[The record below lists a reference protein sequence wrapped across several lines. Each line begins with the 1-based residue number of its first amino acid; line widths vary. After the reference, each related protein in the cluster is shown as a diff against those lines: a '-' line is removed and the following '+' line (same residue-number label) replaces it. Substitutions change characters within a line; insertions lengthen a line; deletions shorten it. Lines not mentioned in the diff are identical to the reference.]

1 VVLSFQTLFGIFF
14 RLIRIHAIVHDRSSA
29 IGAASVT
36 ARLEI
41 SRLASTHAKPLRS
54 TAGWFPCGAFQA
66 AMPKRC
72 RIPGAGPRWR
82 AGPSP
87 SRKFDRES
95 GFADE
100 PLPAR
105 PKARRQSWSRAALG
119 ECGAGKAMR
128 NFPAYKPLKY
138 HKTAKYSCVGA
149 AMKTPPAESPR

>member
-1 VVLSFQTLFGIFF
+1 VILSSQTLLGIFF

-29 IGAASVT
+29 IGAVSVI

-41 SRLASTHAKPLRS
+41 SRLAPTRAEPS
-54 TAGWFPCGAFQA
+54 AGWFPCGPFQA

-87 SRKFDRES
+87 SRRLYRDS

-105 PKARRQSWSRAALG
+105 PKARRQTWSRAALG
-119 ECGAGKAMR
+119 ECGAGKAMG
-128 NFPAYKPLKY
+128 NFPACKPLKY
-138 HKTAKYSCVGA
+138 HKTAKYSCAGA